1 MPGGHGPMK
10 KGAPAPE
17 GVEGLEAVPFGTP
30 EPKPK
35 RG

>member
-1 MPGGHGPMK
+1 MK

-17 GVEGLEAVPFGTP
+17 GVEGLEAVPFGAA